1 MCRKLGIDVMP
12 PTTSVISTGQVSV
25 AFYQTEP
32 VSEKVQRRVLRVGLY
47 AGDGELIS
55 DQHEL
60 VFDLTSENA
69 RERELKLRLVLSK
82 QADNYNQQPITLKL
96 EELIKGTEHFKDY
109 KSQQYTLRRSFTSDF
124 D

>member
-82 QADNYNQQPITLKL
+82 QADNYNQQPITPK
-96 EELIKGTEHFKDY
+96 T
-109 KSQQYTLRRSFTSDF
+109 
-124 D
+124 